1 MAQATFSTPSVSC
14 MSCMAKIE
22 GALTP
27 LDGVEEVD
35 VDLVDHAVNVT
46 FDDARVDSKRLAEV
60 ITAAGYEISNGAS

>member
-27 LDGVEEVD
+27 LDGVADVD
-35 VDLVDHAVNVT
+35 VDLTVQQVT
-46 FDDARVDSKRLAEV
+46 VTYDESRVASDRLAEA
-60 ITAAGYEISNGAS
+60 ISDAGYEATAVAG

>member
-46 FDDARVDSKRLAEV
+46 FDDSRVDAKRLADA
-60 ITAAGYEISNGAS
+60 INAAGYEVANA